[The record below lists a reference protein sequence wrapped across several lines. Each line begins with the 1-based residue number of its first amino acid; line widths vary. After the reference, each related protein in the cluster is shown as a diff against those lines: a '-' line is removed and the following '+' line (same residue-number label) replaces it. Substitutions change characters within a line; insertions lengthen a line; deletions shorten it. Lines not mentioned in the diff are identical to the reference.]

1 MRNIEQIYFLLE
13 VINILKNN
21 NYESIGILIDDNH
34 EKQLNSIRESE
45 IEKLKNTLKT
55 DDEIIQL
62 RSNIKKASEAKVAN
76 GTMTVT
82 DLLRDINNENQAR
95 QNRSLHEIRLYMTVY
110 QLKNNSNN

>member
-45 IEKLKNTLKT
+45 IEKLKKEN
-55 DDEIIQL
+55 EIIL
-62 RSNIKKASEAKVAN
+62 FSYNFLKDFYYNYLNYKKGKRNDNRRKNFKIK
-76 GTMTVT
+76 
-82 DLLRDINNENQAR
+82 R
-95 QNRSLHEIRLYMTVY
+95 
-110 QLKNNSNN
+110 